1 VHFFRAFI
9 LPAAVLFASL
19 LCSQQQQ
26 TKPVRDFSDDEAQPA
41 AATQGAPTPATPAA
55 TQLDKNAPPA
65 DSAAAPSNATP
76 KPAAASPAAQAPS
89 AAMNAKEQE
98 MRQIAE
104 RFAPVFYQRLA
115 GDDVQRTFDYP
126 TNFDFDGDWIGTNN
140 WAHAEDPK
148 YKHWG
153 YIYYSA
159 EESESYYFLHYAIFH
174 PRDWSLVQKTYD
186 GLLDTL
192 QAIYKDQINK
202 QSRDEVE
209 FNHEN
214 DLEGVLVI
222 VDKRTEG
229 GPQVVAAESVAH
241 DHLLAAITERAEGL
255 HVTVHRDSFELR
267 LDDGR
272 PVFYVES
279 QKHGIHP
286 YEGQQATAE
295 EPIIVMR
302 YGKPTEFHQVKDGQ
316 ATYELISI
324 AKTFFT
330 RARQTKVVNDT
341 FGAVKDYGDSF
352 CQITGA
358 QKPSCNLGAIGVALH
373 GEVARP
379 NAAQAPWGWV
389 DLDDKELPFGS
400 FFFDPLTILRRHFG
414 QHELNERYLY
424 EPYLG
429 IGGEIVIPAATATPP
444 ASSKAPAAAT
454 TPAVPAKKVLDFS
467 DDQSQPA
474 PSNPPVPN
482 K

>member
-1 VHFFRAFI
+1 MLVA
-9 LPAAVLFASL
+9 
-19 LCSQQQQ
+19 QQQS
-26 TKPVRDFSDDEAQPA
+26 TKPVKDFSDDEAQPPA
-41 AATQGAPTPATPAA
+41 AVQPAQAPAA
-55 TQLDKNAPPA
+55 TQLDKNAAP
-65 DSAAAPSNATP
+65 AAAPNTTAP
-76 KPAAASPAAQAPS
+76 KPATVPQTTAAPS
-89 AAMNAKEQE
+89 AAMSAKEQE
-98 MRQIAE
+98 LRQVAE

-126 TNFDFDGDWIGTNN
+126 TNFDYDGDWIGTNN

-159 EESESYYFLHYAIFH
+159 EESESYYFLHYAVFH
-174 PRDWSLVQKTYD
+174 PRDWSLVQKSYD
-186 GLLDTL
+186 GLLDTI
-192 QAIYKDQINK
+192 QAIYKDQIDK
-202 QSRDEVE
+202 HSRDQVE

-222 VDKRTEG
+222 VDKRTDG
-229 GPQVVAAESVAH
+229 GPQVVAAESIAH
-241 DHLLAAITERAEGL
+241 DHMLAAITERAEGL

-267 LDDGR
+267 LDGER
-272 PVFYVES
+272 PLFYVES

-286 YEGQQATAE
+286 YEGQQATAD

-330 RARQTKVVNDT
+330 RATQTKEVNDT
-341 FGAVKDYGDSF
+341 FGTVVDYGDAF
-352 CQITGA
+352 CQIAGA
-358 QKPSCNLGAIGVALH
+358 QKPACNIGKIGVALH

-429 IGGEIVIPAATATPP
+429 IGGEIVMPAAAATPP
-444 ASSKAPAAAT
+444 APKNAPAA
-454 TPAVPAKKVLDFS
+454 PAAPAAQPSPVKKTLDFS